1 MGKSLY
7 DIAID
12 QIAEKYKAE
21 LMAEED
27 IDIVNPQHEEDTLD
41 EMYANFYSLSEIPI
55 DKVQDFKVSKLSTFK
70 DNLWD
75 WREEGSPIYKDNCY
89 YSWDKEIAE
98 GVYLLSDENKYLC
111 RLLKMIAFYS
121 LPQNA
126 CLQNI
131 KSFNTS
137 KVIIEQLQIL
147 GKFLYKHRL
156 FIDIQGNG
164 SFTNTFYLT
173 KEHFIDFINK
183 DLKEPR
189 VIYEFAKQVKHWEE
203 LSISKLIPVNYRL
216 NFKPFDA
223 DMYLKLAREFEDNK
237 REYLPIS
244 MDTLSVLVPYCID
257 LIENKSSEILK
268 LYSILWPT
276 IAGGEIAKS
285 QSFEW
290 SEAIYSLLK
299 MDLNI
304 LDLQNYKF
312 TDSTQITLSKDSKN
326 KLINAIKVHPNW
338 YKSNLSYIPN
348 IGKMKNSE
356 IVNKALELGI
366 ELESIDITIVYDLF
380 KIKIKAMELVT
391 EIRNSCVAILFLVTG
406 MRNSEM
412 YLLEAGE
419 CWQVI
424 GSEDDFRIRIIVS
437 KTSEGSTGDPVVL
450 PVPEIAYKAFKCL
463 EALTEQARIWGK
475 SNKLMISPTSNFGK
489 EILARSINQFLTSWC
504 KKLGI
509 EHIHPHQFRKTI
521 AMFAIYQNPNNIS
534 VIRRLFSHKSLA
546 MTLSYIVKM
555 PGMAEEIKL
564 AVIEKNKELLSEL
577 LEALDKK
584 CIGGIAGNRIKRLAD
599 ESTIFKAKLNDDGW
613 EGLEQYIQILLQ
625 DGLNILHRTSFGAI
639 CTNTHSGLVHLAPE
653 SCNCNV
659 TDCNWSV
666 FTYNSIEDLE
676 DTIKF
681 HANFIQDE
689 YCSES
694 QERFSNK
701 TIRDCI
707 ERLYELKGI
716 DYVKRCF
723 PDLARENSLNLE
735 AGGHN
740 YGEQN
745 IKA

>member
-7 DIAID
+7 DLAID

-21 LMAEED
+21 LMDEE
-27 IDIVNPQHEEDTLD
+27 IDDVNPQFEEEEKD
-41 EMYANFYSLSEIPI
+41 EMYVNFYSLSEIPF
-55 DKVQDFKVSKLSTFK
+55 DKIQDFKVSKLSTFK
-70 DNLWD
+70 DILWD
-75 WREEGSPIYKDNCY
+75 WRQEGSPIYKDECFF
-89 YSWDKEIAE
+89 SWDKEVSE
-98 GVYLLSDENKYLC
+98 CVSLLANENKYLC
-111 RLLKMIAFYS
+111 RLLKMIAYYS

-126 CLQNI
+126 CLQNV
-131 KSFNTS
+131 KSFNS
-137 KVIIEQLQIL
+137 SRAILKQLLIL

-164 SFTNTFYLT
+164 SFTNAFYLT
-173 KEHFIDFINK
+173 KEHFIDFINN

-189 VIYEFAKQVKHWEE
+189 VIYAFVKQVKHWVG
-203 LSISKLIPVNYRL
+203 LSKSKLIPMEYRL
-216 NFKPFDA
+216 SFEPFDA
-223 DMYLKLAREFEDNK
+223 DMYSKFAKEAEDS
-237 REYLPIS
+237 RGEYLPIS

-257 LIENKSSEILK
+257 NIENNSAEVLK
-268 LYSILWPT
+268 LYSILWPV
-276 IAGGEIAKS
+276 IAGGENAKI

-290 SEAIYSLLK
+290 GKAISDLVK
-299 MDLNI
+299 MDLKI

-312 TDSTQITLSKDSKN
+312 TDYSQITLSKDSRN
-326 KLINAIKVHPNW
+326 KLINAIKAHPNW
-338 YKSNLSYIPN
+338 HKSNLSYIPN
-348 IGKMKNSE
+348 IWKAKNSE
-356 IVNKALELGI
+356 VVNKALELGI
-366 ELESIDITIVYDLF
+366 ELESLDIAIVYDLF

-391 EIRNSCVAILFLVTG
+391 EIRNSCVVILFLITG

-412 YLLEAGE
+412 YLLEAGN
-419 CWQVI
+419 CWHVK
-424 GSEDDFRIRIIVS
+424 GSEDDFRVRIIVP

-463 EALTEQARIWGK
+463 ESLTKEARIWGK
-475 SNKLMISPTSNFGK
+475 SNKLMISTTSNFGK

-504 KKLGI
+504 KKLEI

-521 AMFAIYQNPNNIS
+521 AMFAIYQNPNHIG

-577 LEALDKK
+577 LEAIDKK
-584 CIGGIAGNRIKRLAD
+584 CIGGIAGNRIKRLVD
-599 ESTIFKAKLNDDGW
+599 ESTIIKAKLNDDGW

-653 SCNCNV
+653 SCECNV
-659 TDCNWSV
+659 ADCNWSV
-666 FTYNSIEDLE
+666 FTVNSIEDLE

-681 HANFIQDE
+681 HDNFLKNDFCGEDQK
-689 YCSES
+689 
-694 QERFSNK
+694 RFSNK

-707 ERLYELKGI
+707 ERLYELKGL

-723 PDLARENSLNLE
+723 PDIVKENPLLSE
-735 AGGHN
+735 AWRHSNGK
-740 YGEQN
+740 QD

>member
-1 MGKSLY
+1 MGNNLF
-7 DIAID
+7 DLAIE
-12 QIAEKYKAE
+12 QLAEKYKAE
-21 LMAEED
+21 LMNEEIED
-27 IDIVNPQHEEDTLD
+27 VNFQFEVEEID
-41 EMYANFYSLSEIPI
+41 EMSVNFYSLSEIPY
-55 DKVQDFKVSKLSTFK
+55 DKIQDFKVSKLSTFK
-70 DNLWD
+70 DILWD
-75 WREEGSPIYKDNCY
+75 WRQEGSEIFRDDCFF
-89 YSWDKEIAE
+89 SWDKEVSE
-98 GVYLLSDENKYLC
+98 GVSLLASENKYLC
-111 RLLKMIAFYS
+111 RLLKMIAYYS

-126 CLQNI
+126 CLQNV

-137 KVIIEQLQIL
+137 RAILKQLQSL

-173 KEHFIDFINK
+173 KEHFTDFIKN
-183 DLKEPR
+183 DLKDSSS
-189 VIYEFAKQVKHWEE
+189 IYSFAKQVKHWVG
-203 LSISKLIPVNYRL
+203 LSKSKLIPMDYRL
-216 NFKPFDA
+216 NFEPFDE
-223 DMYLKLAREFEDNK
+223 DVYSKLAKNAEDNK
-237 REYLPIS
+237 GEYLPIS
-244 MDTLSVLVPYCID
+244 IDTLSELVPYCID
-257 LIENKSSEILK
+257 TIEKKSVEILK
-268 LYSILWPT
+268 LYSVLWPI
-276 IAGGEIAKS
+276 IAGGESAKIE
-285 QSFEW
+285 SFEW
-290 SEAIYSLLK
+290 GKAISELLK
-299 MDLNI
+299 LDLRL
-304 LDLQNYKF
+304 LDLQSYKF
-312 TDSTQITLSKDSKN
+312 TDHSQITMSSDLNKKLKTAVKN
-326 KLINAIKVHPNW
+326 HPEW
-338 YKSNLSYIPN
+338 HKYKPTYTSRIWNL
-348 IGKMKNSE
+348 KQSE
-356 IVNKALELGI
+356 VVALALELGI
-366 ELESIDITIVYDLF
+366 ELESVDIAVVYDVN

-391 EIRNSCVAILFLVTG
+391 ELRNSCVVILFLVTG

-412 YLLEAGE
+412 YLLEAGN
-419 CWQVI
+419 CWRVR
-424 GSEDDFRIRIIVS
+424 GSEDDFRIRVTVS

-450 PVPEIAYKAFKCL
+450 PVPAIAYKAFKCL
-463 EALTEQARIWGK
+463 EALTEKARIWGK
-475 SNKLMISPTSNFGK
+475 SKKLMISSTSNFGK
-489 EILARSINQFLTSWC
+489 EILARSINQFLKRWC
-504 KKLGI
+504 EALGI

-555 PGMAEEIKL
+555 PGMAEEMKL
-564 AVIEKNKELLSEL
+564 AVIERNKELLSEL

-584 CIGGIAGNRIKRLAD
+584 CIGGIAGNRIKRLVD
-599 ESTIFKAKLNDDGW
+599 ESTIYKAKLNDDGW

-625 DGLNILHRTSFGAI
+625 DGLNILHRTSYGAI

-723 PDLARENSLNLE
+723 PDFARENFLNSE

>member
-1 MGKSLY
+1 MGKNLY
-7 DIAID
+7 DLAID

-21 LMAEED
+21 LIDEE
-27 IDIVNPQHEEDTLD
+27 IDDVNPQFEEEEID
-41 EMYANFYSLSEIPI
+41 EMSVNFYSLSEIPF
-55 DKVQDFKVSKLSTFK
+55 DKIQDFKVSKLSTFK
-70 DNLWD
+70 DILWD
-75 WREEGSPIYKDNCY
+75 WRQEGSQIYKDDCFF
-89 YSWDKEIAE
+89 SWDKEVSE
-98 GVYLLSDENKYLC
+98 GFSLLANENKYLC

-137 KVIIEQLQIL
+137 KRILWQLQIL

-164 SFTNTFYLT
+164 SFTNTLYLR
-173 KEHFIDFINK
+173 KEHFTDFIKN
-183 DLKEPR
+183 DLKDSGA
-189 VIYEFAKQVKHWEE
+189 IYDFAKQVKHWAA
-203 LSISKLIPVNYRL
+203 LSKTKLIPVDYRL
-216 NFKPFDA
+216 NFEPFEA
-223 DMYLKLAREFEDNK
+223 EMYSKLAKNAEDNK
-237 REYLPIS
+237 GEFLPIS
-244 MDTLSVLVPYCID
+244 IDTLSELVPYCID
-257 LIENKSSEILK
+257 NIEKKSVEVLK
-268 LYSILWPT
+268 LYSILWSN
-276 IAGGEIAKS
+276 IAGGEFAKI

-290 SEAIYSLLK
+290 GKAIYDLLNMELK
-299 MDLNI
+299 I
-304 LDLQNYKF
+304 LDLQSYKF
-312 TDSTQITLSKDSKN
+312 KDYNQVTMSKDLSN
-326 KLINAIKVHPNW
+326 KLRYTIKNHPDWHEGNPI
-338 YKSNLSYIPN
+338 YTSNIWVLKQSEVVN
-348 IGKMKNSE
+348 IA
-356 IVNKALELGI
+356 V
-366 ELESIDITIVYDLF
+366 ELEVELEIIDMAIVYDVPM
-380 KIKIKAMELVT
+380 IKKKAMELVT
-391 EIRNSCVAILFLVTG
+391 ELRNSCVVILFLVTG

-412 YLLEAGE
+412 YLLEAGN
-419 CWQVI
+419 CWSVK
-424 GSEDDFRIRIIVS
+424 GFEDDFRIRLTVS
-437 KTSEGSTGDPVVL
+437 KTSEGSSGDSVVL

-463 EALTEQARIWGK
+463 EALTEKARIWGK
-475 SNKLMISPTSNFGK
+475 SKKLMVSSTSNFGK
-489 EILARSINQFLTSWC
+489 EIVARSINQFLERWC
-504 KKLGI
+504 EDLEI

-577 LEALDKK
+577 LEAIDKK
-584 CIGGIAGNRIKRLAD
+584 CIGGKAGSRIKRLVD
-599 ESTIFKAKLNDDGW
+599 ESTIFKAKLNNDGW

-625 DGLNILHRTSFGAI
+625 DGLNILHRTSFSAI

-666 FTYNSIEDLE
+666 FTAKSVEELE

-681 HANFIQDE
+681 HDNFLKDNL
-689 YCSES
+689 CSEG
-694 QERFSNK
+694 QKRFSHK
-701 TIRDCI
+701 TIKDCV

-723 PDLARENSLNLE
+723 PDFVRENFLISE
-735 AGGHN
+735 AWGHN
-740 YGEQN
+740 CGKQN